1 ARKIPESDSDWAQWL
16 DKTRKSE
23 IDDIIKDLEAW
34 RNFETNGKNFI
45 LAYKIEKLRLIS
57 GKKNLSVSMLC
68 DIIIMILKEG
78 NLNFE
83 YILDDFR

>member
-1 ARKIPESDSDWAQWL
+1 MRFSI
-16 DKTRKSE
+16 KTPNRIEWSGAALRV
-23 IDDIIKDLEAW
+23 IIKDLEAW